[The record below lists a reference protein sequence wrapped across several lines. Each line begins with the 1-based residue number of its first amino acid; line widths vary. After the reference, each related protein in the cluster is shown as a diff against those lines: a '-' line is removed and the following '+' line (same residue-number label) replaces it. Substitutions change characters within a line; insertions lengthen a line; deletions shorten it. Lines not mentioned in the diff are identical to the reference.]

1 MDIIHQLLKA
11 FVLFRAIV
19 WGKERW
25 IWGGCLRLCLVR
37 AWNPGGIPSYS
48 GFANKQFANF
58 RRRHRKP
65 RKTIQKKLRVLKV
78 SLSSTSAGTV
88 MSVDSLSTAVPASPS
103 SLYRFQ
109 QSLPS
114 VAEPLP
120 PLFDQ
125 ALSILFDWSSESDAA
140 HETSACW

>member
-1 MDIIHQLLKA
+1 MDMGWVPT
-11 FVLFRAIV
+11 FV
-19 WGKERW
+19 
-25 IWGGCLRLCLVR
+25 
-37 AWNPGGIPSYS
+37 PGSCMASWGIPGYLGYAKTQSS
-48 GFANKQFANF
+48 NF

-88 MSVDSLSTAVPASPS
+88 MSVDSLSTTVPASPA

-109 QSLPS
+109 HQLISS

-120 PLFDQ
+120 PLFNQ
-125 ALSILFDWSSESDAA
+125 SLSILFDWSSDSDAG
-140 HETSACW
+140 HETSAHW

>member
-1 MDIIHQLLKA
+1 MDMGWVPT
-11 FVLFRAIV
+11 FVP
-19 WGKERW
+19 GSCMESS
-25 IWGGCLRLCLVR
+25 GDSRLHWRCQ
-37 AWNPGGIPSYS
+37 
-48 GFANKQFANF
+48 KQFADF

-88 MSVDSLSTAVPASPS
+88 MSVDSLSTTVPASPS

-109 QSLPS
+109 HQRISS

-120 PLFDQ
+120 PLFNQ
-125 ALSILFDWSSESDAA
+125 SLSILFDWSSDADA
-140 HETSACW
+140 GHETSAHW

>member
-1 MDIIHQLLKA
+1 MPT
-11 FVLFRAIV
+11 FV
-19 WGKERW
+19 
-25 IWGGCLRLCLVR
+25 
-37 AWNPGGIPSYS
+37 PGYGIPGYI
-48 GFANKQFANF
+48 GFVKKQFANW

-88 MSVDSLSTAVPASPS
+88 MSVDSLSTTVPASPS

-109 QSLPS
+109 HQLISL

-120 PLFDQ
+120 PLFNQ
-125 ALSILFDWSSESDAA
+125 SQSILFDWSSDSDAGHA
-140 HETSACW
+140 TSEHW

>member
-1 MDIIHQLLKA
+1 MGWVPT
-11 FVLFRAIV
+11 FV
-19 WGKERW
+19 
-25 IWGGCLRLCLVR
+25 
-37 AWNPGGIPSYS
+37 PGSCMESWGIPGYI
-48 GFANKQFANF
+48 GFAKQQFANV

-88 MSVDSLSTAVPASPS
+88 MSVDSLSTTVPASPA

-109 QSLPS
+109 HQLISS

-120 PLFDQ
+120 PLFNQ
-125 ALSILFDWSSESDAA
+125 SLSILFDWSSDSDAG
-140 HETSACW
+140 HETSAHW